1 LTSKKKTSESV
12 GRQTATSIHP
22 RLDFVKSVKFG
33 GIGLDKCAAS
43 VDRTL
48 LSDAKEREKD
58 LEIEITMNQ
67 SVLAHEDNYF
77 VIAADFDLTQRA
89 KGSDKKIASI
99 AATFSARFDLTKPA
113 SQELVRGFAGLEA
126 RLIFFPYLRHFVSD
140 TSHRMAI
147 DTIVLPMTSEL
158 EK

>member
-1 LTSKKKTSESV
+1 MANKKKTSESV
-12 GRQTATSIHP
+12 SRQVAKIHP
-22 RLDFVKSVKFG
+22 RIDFIKSIKFG
-33 GIGLDKCAAS
+33 GIGLDKSAAS

-48 LSDAKEREKD
+48 LTQAKDREKD
-58 LEIEITMNQ
+58 LEVEITMKQ
-67 SVLAHEDNYF
+67 SVLAHEENYF
-77 VIAADFDLTQRA
+77 VIASDFDLTQRA
-89 KGSDKKIASI
+89 KGSDKKIVSI

-113 SQELVRGFAGLEA
+113 SEELVRGFAGLEA

-140 TSHRMAI
+140 TSHRMSI

>member
-1 LTSKKKTSESV
+1 LANKKKTSESV
-12 GRQTATSIHP
+12 SRQVAKIHP
-22 RLDFVKSVKFG
+22 RIDFIKSIKFG
-33 GIGLDKCAAS
+33 GIGLDKSAAS

-48 LSDAKEREKD
+48 LTQAKDREKD
-58 LEIEITMNQ
+58 LEVEITMKQ
-67 SVLAHEDNYF
+67 SVLAHEENYF
-77 VIAADFDLTQRA
+77 VIASDFDLTQRA
-89 KGSDKKIASI
+89 KGSDKKIVSI

-113 SQELVRGFAGLEA
+113 SEELVRGFAGLEA

-140 TSHRMAI
+140 TSHRMSI